1 MKNTS
6 DVRYMGLSL
15 SRVIVARIWVNRIIV
30 NRICLLVS
38 LVAVLPACLRAQVSI
53 SISPSL
59 VTMATLATQ
68 SFTATVT
75 GSTNTAVTWE
85 VNGVAGG
92 NSTAGLVSTTVLGTA
107 DEAIFL
113 APSIVPSPASVSVTA
128 VSQADPTKSATATV
142 TVQVPS
148 RSGVTYYVSTSGL
161 DTNAGTLAAPWRTIQ
176 HAANSVQPGDTV
188 EVETG
193 TYNEIVTMKT
203 SGNAT
208 QGYITFTNYPGQS
221 PIVDGTGL
229 GVGSSGQTG
238 LFSLEGTFNYII
250 IQGFEIRN
258 YSSSAKG
265 KVPVGIDFEGAGSYI
280 EILNNHI
287 HNIVQTLTSCNA
299 ANALGMAIYGTQAP
313 ASINNLTIMGN
324 EIDHNTT
331 GCSENVSLDGNVQYF
346 VEANNLVHDG
356 DNIGLDNIGFEGV
369 SPNVSYDQARD
380 GWVFQNTIY
389 NITSTTNPVYHNQ
402 VGADGY
408 YCDGC
413 TRIIVERNLIH
424 DSDLSEMA
432 SEHSGHVSSYVMF
445 RNNVIYHSL
454 YVGLSIG
461 GYASKVGG
469 TDHCMI
475 LNNSLWDDGTHGN
488 SGLGELQI
496 QYYATNNTIENN
508 IAYASTTGYLLYDY
522 TSSEPQ
528 PALLD
533 YNLYYT
539 TAGAAS
545 SLWRWQSK
553 SVTGFT
559 NYKTASGQD
568 GHSQFADPQY
578 DNISTAPYNLDV
590 ATTSPAVNTG
600 TNLGSSL
607 VGILDYAGN
616 PRVNASGQ
624 INIGAYEQ

>member
-1 MKNTS
+1 MKP
-6 DVRYMGLSL
+6 VPP
-15 SRVIVARIWVNRIIV
+15 ARNSTRPLVLRTV
-30 NRICLLVS
+30 LLVLGVTLLS
-38 LVAVLPACLRAQVSI
+38 TAIAAQVSVA
-53 SISPSL
+53 ISPGAI
-59 VTMATLATQ
+59 TMATLATQ
-68 SFTATVT
+68 PFTATVS
-75 GSTNTAVTWE
+75 GSTNTAVTWQ
-85 VNGVAGG
+85 VNGVSGG
-92 NSTAGLVSTTVLGTA
+92 SSTNGLVSTTVLGTNS
-107 DEAIFL
+107 EGLYL
-113 APSIVPSPASVSVTA
+113 APSAVPSPASVSVTA
-128 VSQADPTKSATATV
+128 ISQADPTKSATATV
-142 TVQVPS
+142 TIQLPS
-148 RSGVTYYVSTSGL
+148 RSGVTYYVSTSGN

-176 HAANSVQPGDTV
+176 HAANSVHAGDTV
-188 EVETG
+188 QVRAG
-193 TYNEIVTMKT
+193 TYNEIVTMTT
-203 SGNAT
+203 SGNSSA
-208 QGYITFTNYPGQS
+208 GYITFQNYPGEA

-229 GVGSSGQTG
+229 VAGGQTG
-238 LFSLEGTFNYII
+238 LFSLEGTFSYII

-258 YSSSAKG
+258 FSSSTRG
-265 KVPVGIDFEGAGSYI
+265 KVPVGIDFEGAGSNI
-280 EILNNHI
+280 EIVNNHI
-287 HNIVQTLTSCNA
+287 HNIVQTLGSCNA
-299 ANALGMAIYGTQAP
+299 ANALAVALYGTQAP
-313 ASINNLTIMGN
+313 ASINNLTLSGN

-331 GCSENVSLDGNVQYF
+331 GCSENISFDGNVQYW
-346 VEANNLVHDG
+346 VMGNNSVHDG

-369 SPNVSYDQARD
+369 SPNSAYDQARD

-389 NITSTTNPVYHNQ
+389 NISSTTNPVYHNQ

-488 SGLGELQI
+488 SGLGEMQI

-508 IAYASTTGYLLYDY
+508 VAYASPTGYLLYDF

-533 YNLYYT
+533 YNLYYST
-539 TAGAAS
+539 VGAAS
-545 SLWRWQSK
+545 SLWNWQGK
-553 SVTGFT
+553 SITGFA
-559 NYKTASGQD
+559 NYRTASGQD

-578 DNISTAPYNLDV
+578 DNIATSPYNLDV
-590 ATTSPAVNTG
+590 MSTSPAVNAG

-607 VGILDYAGN
+607 VGLVDFAGN
-616 PRVNASGQ
+616 PRVNANGQ
-624 INIGAYEQ
+624 INVGAYEQ